1 MRGNLWIAVGTA
13 AALLSACGGA
23 APGATPA
30 AEPVAAPA
38 ASAEERVVEFWYMPN
53 GTDPA
58 GHLGVEIERFEEANP
73 GIRIEPVELAWESA
87 LTRIITAATSG
98 TGPDVVQLGTTW
110 VPGIAELGA
119 LATLSEEEIGAIGGR
134 DAFVAASWTSTSILD
149 SAETVAVPWFLD
161 TRAGFYRTDLFEE
174 LGLEPAEAFADWDA
188 FEATLQTIRD
198 DGTVHPL
205 AVAGANDW
213 NVVHDLAPWI
223 WANGGGFLTPEGDAP
238 AIALPE
244 TVDGIDAY
252 QHLVATYNHPEA
264 LTLSAREAQQLF
276 VDGEAAIT
284 FGDPSVVEA
293 VRSSEADGA
302 ITDDEWTTIPFPRG
316 PAGRHA
322 FLGGSN
328 LALFENSTDLDA
340 GRAWVQFLTSEE
352 SQLRYTRAIG
362 MLPAR
367 QSALEDDSLS
377 ADAGYRPFVEQLADG
392 RQYPPLPAWL
402 HVEVA
407 LQHHLGSMWQ
417 AVASSGAIDREDLD
431 ERMHAAAE
439 DIEEVLAGDG

>member
-1 MRGNLWIAVGTA
+1 VRGNLWIAALPA
-13 AALLSACGGA
+13 AVLLSACGD
-23 APGATPA
+23 
-30 AEPVAAPA
+30 A
-38 ASAEERVVEFWYMPN
+38 ASGTTPDAVPASAAAGQERVVEFWYMPN

-58 GHLGVEIERFEEANP
+58 DHLRAEIERFEAANP
-73 GIRIEPVELAWESA
+73 GVRIEPVELAWESA
-87 LTRIITAATSG
+87 LTRIITAASSG
-98 TGPDVVQLGTTW
+98 AGPDVVQLGTTW

-119 LATLSEEEIGAIGGR
+119 LATLSEDEIDTIGGR
-134 DAFVAASWTSTSILD
+134 DAFVDASWTSTSIQD

-161 TRAGFYRTDLFEE
+161 TRAGFYRTDLFDE
-174 LGLEPAEAFADWDA
+174 LGLDPAEAFADWDA
-188 FEATLQTIRD
+188 FEATLQAIRD
-198 DGTVHPL
+198 DGTMHPL

-223 WANGGGFLTPEGDAP
+223 WANGGGFLSPEGDAP

-252 QHLVATYNHPEA
+252 QHLVATYNHPGA

-293 VRSSEADGA
+293 VRSSDADGA
-302 ITDDEWTTIPFPRG
+302 ISDDEWTTVPFPRG

-352 SQLRYTRAIG
+352 SQLRYTRAVG

-367 QSALEDDSLS
+367 QSALADDSLS

-417 AVASSGAIDREDLD
+417 AVASSGALDREDLD
-431 ERMHAAAE
+431 ERMRAAAE
-439 DIEEVLAGDG
+439 DIEEVLSGDG